1 MPLDHPRTTEAATAM
16 PVRILIVEDDPTT
29 SLLVST
35 LVRHQGYQVAAAA
48 TTGPQAIALAESERP
63 DLILMDIELAGD
75 MDGVDAAFAIRETLG
90 VPVVFL
96 TSHTDQGVLARASQV
111 EAHGYLLKP
120 LDPRAL
126 RPTVE
131 MALAKQRMER
141 ERLELIER
149 LESALAEV
157 AQLRGLLP
165 VCAWCKKV
173 RDDAGYWD
181 SIEGYLARHLSTQYT
196 HGICQDCA
204 QKLEAQL

>member
-1 MPLDHPRTTEAATAM
+1 MTDAHP
-16 PVRILIVEDDPTT
+16 VIRILIVEDDPTT
-29 SLLVST
+29 SLLVT
-35 LVRHQGYQVAAAA
+35 AVVRHQGYDVAGTA
-48 TTGPQAIALAESERP
+48 TSGAQAIELAEAARP
-63 DLILMDIELAGD
+63 DLVLMDVELAGD
-75 MDGVDAAFAIRETLG
+75 MDGVDAAFAIRERLG
-90 VPVVFL
+90 VAVVFL
-96 TSHTDQGVLARASQV
+96 TSHTDAAVLDRAKRV

-141 ERLELIER
+141 ERLELIDR
-149 LESALAEV
+149 LEGALAEV

-196 HGICQDCA
+196 HGICQECA
-204 QKLEAQL
+204 QKMETQF